1 MNLVSCG
8 QALRLVVCK
17 VPAQP
22 ADLPTVCTGFGLA
35 TGVARHTRERHRLKT
50 LSDLV
55 LKIPNEGKIITFC
68 NNPSESLITCP
79 VKKLALYL
87 KVEFMSLCFPN
98 TRPYSVS
105 MVEKTPTTTAS
116 ICA

>member
-1 MNLVSCG
+1 M
-8 QALRLVVCK
+8 RLVVCK

-55 LKIPNEGKIITFC
+55 LKIPNEGKIIMFC

>member
-22 ADLPTVCTGFGLA
+22 ADLPTACTGFGLA
-35 TGVARHTRERHRLKT
+35 TGVTRHTHERHRFNT

-55 LKIPNEGKIITFC
+55 LKIPKEGKIITFC

-105 MVEKTPTTTAS
+105 MVEKIPTTTAS